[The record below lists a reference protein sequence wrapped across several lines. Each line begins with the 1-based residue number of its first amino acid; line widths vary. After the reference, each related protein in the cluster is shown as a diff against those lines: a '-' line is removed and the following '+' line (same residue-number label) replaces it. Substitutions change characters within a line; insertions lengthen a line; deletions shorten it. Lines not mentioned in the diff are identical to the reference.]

1 MRAEHIFHLSRGWAV
16 FADDQQWVLSRSSRA
31 VPEGNIALAG
41 ERWRQLSYIGT
52 TKRILERCIREKGAE
67 VDKQGRR
74 DLDEL
79 PATFSEWRLGRRLPR
94 AT

>member
-1 MRAEHIFHLSRGWAV
+1 MAAT
-16 FADDQQWVLSRSSRA
+16 
-31 VPEGNIALAG
+31 
-41 ERWRQLSYIGT
+41 QLHRT